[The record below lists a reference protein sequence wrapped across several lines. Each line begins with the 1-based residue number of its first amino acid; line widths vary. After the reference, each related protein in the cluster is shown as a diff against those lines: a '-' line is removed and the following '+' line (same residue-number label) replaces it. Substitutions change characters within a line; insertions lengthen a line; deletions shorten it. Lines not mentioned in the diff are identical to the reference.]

1 MAAEKNIFSSLC
13 AYFIKRM
20 IKNKKGLALIAAIML
35 IVFISIAVLGL
46 SVFIVQWYKQID
58 AQERQSRCIYNA
70 MAGVNYA
77 IYQYRVSGALTN
89 GTTAIDA
96 NNNFT
101 LSTVSTG
108 GGTAAS
114 ALVIDARASSLQPTT
129 GNPSGRYIDLSGV
142 TLQNNSA
149 SAITINQAIVTWTTA
164 SRTMTQIVIGGVTNW
179 SGSATPSPATVNFTT
194 NATINAGATV
204 ALTRIRWNS
213 AMTGATIT
221 IRFRMTD
228 GTTTDACTLF
238 PQQPA
243 VCTQPGTNL
252 TIKSMGKTT
261 GSNQYRSVQ
270 ATYNIATGNV
280 SDYDEISQTV
290 P

>member
-1 MAAEKNIFSSLC
+1 MKN
-13 AYFIKRM
+13 K

-35 IVFISIAVLGL
+35 IVFVSTAVLGL

-58 AQERQSRCIYNA
+58 AGERLTRCIHNA

-89 GTTAIDA
+89 GTTSIDA

-101 LSTVSTG
+101 LSTVSGTG
-108 GGTAAS
+108 SGAAS
-114 ALVIDARASSLQPTT
+114 ALIINATAAALGGT
-129 GNPSGRYIDLSGV
+129 GSRDLLNV
-142 TLQNNSA
+142 TLNNSSV
-149 SAITINQAIVTWTTA
+149 SAITINQAIVTWTN
-164 SRTMTQIVIGGVTNW
+164 SRNMTQILINGVTNW
-179 SGSATPSPATVNFTT
+179 SGVAASPATVNFTT

-204 ALTRIRWNS
+204 ALTRIRFSGNM
-213 AMTGATIT
+213 AGTTIT
-221 IRFRMTD
+221 IRFRLTD
-228 GTTTDACTLF
+228 GTITNACTIF
-238 PQQPA
+238 PAQPSA
-243 VCTQPGTNL
+243 CTQPAASL

-270 ATYNIATGNV
+270 AIYDPATGNV

>member
-1 MAAEKNIFSSLC
+1 ML
-13 AYFIKRM
+13 
-20 IKNKKGLALIAAIML
+20 KNKKGLALIAAVML

-58 AQERQSRCIYNA
+58 AQERQTRCIYNA

-101 LSTVSTG
+101 LSTVSG
-108 GGTAAS
+108 GGGGAAS
-114 ALVIDARASSLQPTT
+114 ALVIDATASGTGGSGNRELQ
-129 GNPSGRYIDLSGV
+129 GV
-142 TLQNNSA
+142 ALRNSSV
-149 SAITINQAIVTWTTA
+149 SAITINQAIVTWSN
-164 SRTMTQIVIGGVTNW
+164 SRNMAEIVINGVTNW
-179 SGSATPSPATVNFTT
+179 SGTASTPATVNFTT

-204 ALTRIRWNS
+204 PLTCIRFSGN
-213 AMTGATIT
+213 MVNTTIT
-221 IRFRMTD
+221 IRFCMTD
-228 GTTTDACTLF
+228 GTTTNACTLL
-238 PQQPA
+238 PAQPS
-243 VCTQPGTNL
+243 VCTQPATSL
-252 TIKSMGKTT
+252 TIKSMGKTA

-270 ATYNIATGNV
+270 AEYNITTGNV
-280 SDYDEISQTV
+280 SDYDEIATTV